1 MTPEERQ
8 QVIQALEGAAVAKLA
23 DGTYLDKDCKITTA
37 LAIMRRKREP
47 VAYLRVSNISGLTS
61 GVFLAS
67 QDFELKSE
75 RAEPL
80 YKD

>member
-37 LAIMRRKREP
+37 LAIMRR
-47 VAYLRVSNISGLTS
+47 
-61 GVFLAS
+61 
-67 QDFELKSE
+67 D
-75 RAEPL
+75 AEPKEPKQIPAWVNAEYSTPWEKL
-80 YKD
+80 FPRKD